1 MTRLQMIRYT
11 IWGAAAVVLLV
22 FALVFWSRTN
32 SVVTADNSVVV
43 TIGGPFTL
51 IADDGTTVT
60 EAALRGQPTLMFFG
74 FTHCP
79 DVCPT
84 ALAEVGTWL
93 DALGPDADQ
102 LSVYLV
108 TVDPERDTVPAL
120 AQYLSVFNPQIT
132 GLTGTPEQID
142 AMLREFHVFSEKVD
156 IENGDYTMNHTA
168 AFYLFDANGVFADVI
183 DYHDGRDAAVADI
196 RAVIGG

>member
-11 IWGAAAVVLLV
+11 IWGAAAVILLV
-22 FALVFWSRTN
+22 FAFVFWRQN
-32 SVVTADNSVVV
+32 NAAETADNAVV

-51 IADDGTTVT
+51 TADDGTTVT
-60 EAALRGQPTLMFFG
+60 EAALQGQPTLMFFG

-93 DALGPDADQ
+93 DALGPDADR
-102 LSVYLV
+102 LNVFLV
-108 TVDPERDTVPAL
+108 TVDPERDTVPVM
-120 AQYLSVFNPQIT
+120 AQYLSVFDPQIT

-142 AMLREFHVFSEKVD
+142 AMLSEFHVYSEKIAVD
-156 IENGDYTMNHTA
+156 SGDYTMNHTA
-168 AFYLFDANGVFADVI
+168 AFFLFDANGRFADVI
-183 DYHDGRDAAVADI
+183 DYHDGLDAAVADI
-196 RAVIGG
+196 RAVLNG

>member
-11 IWGAAAVVLLV
+11 IWGAAAVILLV
-22 FALVFWSRTN
+22 FAFVFWSRTN
-32 SVVTADNSVVV
+32 EVETADSSAVV

-51 IADDGTTVT
+51 TAHNGTVVT
-60 EAALRGQPTLMFFG
+60 EAALEGQPTLMFFG

-93 DALGPDADQ
+93 EALGPDAD
-102 LSVYLV
+102 LLAVYLV
-108 TVDPERDTVPAL
+108 SVDPERDTVPVM
-120 AQYLSVFNPQIT
+120 AQYLSVFDPQIT

-142 AMLREFHVFSEKVD
+142 AMLDEFHVFSEKVEGAD
-156 IENGDYTMNHTA
+156 GNYTMNHTA
-168 AFYLFDANGVFADVI
+168 AFYLFDANGEFADVI
-183 DYHDGRDAAVADI
+183 NYNDGRDAAVADI
-196 RAVIGG
+196 RAVIDG

>member
-1 MTRLQMIRYT
+1 MTRLQTIRYT
-11 IWGAAAVVLLV
+11 IWGAAAVILLV
-22 FALVFWSRTN
+22 FAFVFWRQTN
-32 SVVTADNSVVV
+32 TGATNDSAVV

-51 IADDGTTVT
+51 TADDGTIVT
-60 EAALRGQPTLMFFG
+60 EAALEGQPTLMFFG

-108 TVDPERDTVPAL
+108 TVDPERDTVPVM
-120 AQYLSVFNPQIT
+120 AQYLSVFDPQIT
-132 GLTGTPEQID
+132 GLTGTPEQIA
-142 AMLREFHVFSEKVD
+142 AMLSEFHVFSEKVA

-168 AFYLFDANGVFADVI
+168 AFYLFDASGVFADVI
-183 DYHDGRDAAVADI
+183 DYHDGLDAAVADI
-196 RAVIGG
+196 RAVIDG

>member
-1 MTRLQMIRYT
+1 MTRLQTIRYT
-11 IWGAAAVVLLV
+11 IWGAAAVILLV
-22 FALVFWSRTN
+22 FAFVFWSRTN
-32 SVVTADNSVVV
+32 VETADSSAVV

-51 IADDGTTVT
+51 TAHDGATITD
-60 EAALRGQPTLMFFG
+60 AALEGQPTLMFFG

-108 TVDPERDTVPAL
+108 TVDPERDTVPAM
-120 AQYLSVFNPQIT
+120 AQYLTVFDPQIT

-142 AMLREFHVFSEKVD
+142 AMLEEFHVFRERIEV
-156 IENGDYTMNHTA
+156 ENGDYTMSHTA
-168 AFYLFDANGVFADVI
+168 AFYLFDANGEFADVI
-183 DYHDGRDAAVADI
+183 NYNDGRDAAVADI
-196 RAVIGG
+196 RAVIDG

>member
-1 MTRLQMIRYT
+1 MTRIQVIRYT

-22 FALVFWSRTN
+22 FAFVFWSRNDTDP
-32 SVVTADNSVVV
+32 AVV

-51 IADDGTTVT
+51 TADDGTTVT
-60 EAALRGQPTLMFFG
+60 EATLRGKTTLMFFG

-93 DALGPDADQ
+93 EALGPEAEE
-102 LSVYLV
+102 LNVYLV
-108 TVDPERDTVPAL
+108 TVDPERDTVEAM
-120 AQYLSVFNPQIT
+120 AQYLTAFDPRVT
-132 GLTGTPEQID
+132 GLTGTREQID
-142 AMLREFHVFSEKVD
+142 AMLAAYRVWSEKVPL
-156 IENGDYTMNHTA
+156 ENGDYTMDHTA
-168 AFYLFDANGVFADVI
+168 AFLLFDDDGVFADVI

-196 RAVIGG
+196 RAVLNG